1 MESGSLLQS
10 FLGALQA
17 SLAVLL
23 TIFYGVVAAQFDLLD
38 AQSAKKVSKI
48 CVRLFLPA
56 LLITNVGSELHADTV
71 TRYIPILPT
80 KFLKLPPWVTPAICF
95 NNTTALP
102 LLLIESLSTTGLLSR
117 LMVDPNDDAGSAVTR
132 AKSYF
137 LVNAIIGNCLTFA
150 IGPRLLDAE
159 NAPEKKE
166 EEGTKPGVD
175 DERVNGHA
183 NGDVEQGNEGQPQNE
198 EATEQTSL
206 LPDHIVRP
214 AHHIAGKAE
223 QRGQTYFSSLSP
235 RTQGILQFVFD
246 FFNAPLLG
254 AIIGAV
260 LGLASPLHKAFFGDP
275 QSASATTGIFTA
287 WLTSSLQKIGGL
299 FASLQIVVV
308 GVSLASSLRKAKR
321 GEESGPIPWLPSLF
335 VLLVRL
341 VIWPVLS
348 VAIIWGFATK
358 TGLLGSDPILWF
370 AMMLMPTGPPAMKLV
385 AMADVNGLDE
395 SEKMSIA
402 KLLTVGTSAFYS
414 WQHANVSLLDF
425 LRRLAIDMFCSRCKS
440 ESK

>member
-1 MESGSLLQS
+1 MLL
-10 FLGALQA
+10 G
-17 SLAVLL
+17 
-23 TIFYGVVAAQFDLLD
+23 IVA
-38 AQSAKKVSKI
+38 
-48 CVRLFLPA
+48 
-56 LLITNVGSELHADTV
+56 
-71 TRYIPILPT
+71 T
-80 KFLKLPPWVTPAICF
+80 KFLKLPQWVTPAICF

-102 LLLIESLSTTGLLSR
+102 LLLVESLSTTGLLSR
-117 LMVDPNDDAGSAVTR
+117 LMTDPDDNVSNALAR

-137 LVNAIIGNCLTFA
+137 LVNAIVGNCLTFA

-159 NAPEKKE
+159 HSPEEKE
-166 EEGTKPGVD
+166 ESVKSGDG
-175 DERVNGHA
+175 DERVNGNA
-183 NGDVEQGNEGQPQNE
+183 NGDVEQGNERQAQDE
-198 EATEQTSL
+198 EAPTEQTSL

-223 QRGQTYFSSLSP
+223 QHSQTYFSKLHP
-235 RTQGILQFVFD
+235 RTQDILQFVFD

-260 LGLASPLHKAFFGDP
+260 LGLAPPLHKAFFGNP
-275 QSASATTGIFTA
+275 QSTSTTAGIFTA
-287 WLTSSLQKIGGL
+287 WLTSSLQNIGGL

-321 GEESGPIPWLPSLF
+321 GEESGPIPWIPSVF

-341 VIWPVLS
+341 VLWPVLS

-370 AMMLMPTGPPAMKLV
+370 ALMLMPTGPPAMKLV
-385 AMADVNGLDE
+385 AMADVNGADE

-402 KLLTVGTSAFYS
+402 KLLTVST
-414 WQHANVSLLDF
+414 
-425 LRRLAIDMFCSRCKS
+425 IDSYG
-440 ESK
+440 